1 MLTSKSYLRKRVKGQ
16 MNKLQNYVVQAGN
29 VSYLIQNFALSNIIK
44 PADLVINEQE
54 SKKPVRSVC
63 DELF

>member
-1 MLTSKSYLRKRVKGQ
+1 MRKRVKGQ

>member
-1 MLTSKSYLRKRVKGQ
+1 MRKRVKGQ

-54 SKKPVRSVC
+54 SKTPVRSVC

>member
-1 MLTSKSYLRKRVKGQ
+1 MRKRVKGQ

-44 PADLVINEQE
+44 PVDLVINEQE

>member
-1 MLTSKSYLRKRVKGQ
+1 MRKRVKGQ

-54 SKKPVRSVC
+54 NKKPVRSVC